1 MTYRPK
7 VGAESRRTLTP
18 LERAAWAAERR
29 ERRRLEDQVAIARVT
44 AICLLLFLLFVGTVV
59 GCSRNAHAGGW
70 GTLPQDAYRLCFLL
84 DGEAECLNR
93 VSDFDTLRFCPGTG
107 DALNQPSPPGLLLVG
122 FTDAITGAFT
132 LVRAQAYQWRNY
144 QPYEGRIAVGLD
156 ESVMGSFSD
165 GFESCDEYRT

>member
-1 MTYRPK
+1 M
-7 VGAESRRTLTP
+7 
-18 LERAAWAAERR
+18 ERAAWAAEKR
-29 ERRRLEDQVAIARVT
+29 ERRRLEDEAAVARVT
-44 AICLLLFLLFVGTVV
+44 AIVLLGFLLFVCVVV
-59 GCSRNAHAGGW
+59 GCSRAQAGGW

-84 DGEAECLNR
+84 DGESECLNR

-107 DALNQPSPPGLLLVG
+107 DALNQPSPPGLLMVG
-122 FTDAITGAFT
+122 FTDALTGTFT